1 MSAHETLTELI
12 ISRKDEQ
19 EKGITF
25 ILGETNERYV
35 SYKSLYHTSLSFL
48 YKLQEAGFKQGD
60 QVIFQMD
67 DNEKFVYSF
76 WACILGAMIPVPV
89 SAGTNDEHKM
99 KLFKIWEVLDNPCML
114 TTRDFMLKLEGFAGK
129 KGLQEQIGSIIKRTA
144 YAEDMENGG
153 RQGEI
158 HRTGPDG
165 MAFIQFSSGST
176 GEPKG
181 VIITHKNVIANL
193 SSVIK
198 WTGINCRDTGL
209 NWMPLT
215 HDMGLIGTHIKGVL
229 ACMNQYNMHTQLF
242 IRHPSLW
249 ISKASEHRAT
259 IIYSPNFGYKH
270 FLKFFN
276 GDIRKDW
283 DLSGIRLIYNG
294 AEPISAGLCNEFLD
308 KLSMYGLRRNAMYP
322 VYGLAEGT
330 IAVTFPHMG
339 DELRCITLNREYLKM
354 GQAVREAAA
363 EDIRAVNFVDVGFP
377 IYDCHVRICG
387 EDNNDLGENRI
398 GNIQISGAN
407 VTCGYY
413 NNPEATR
420 QAVTGDGWLSTGD
433 LGFMRDKRL
442 VITGRAKDVIFVA
455 GQNFYSHD
463 IERAAEDVEGVELGK
478 AAAVG
483 VFDEGLQCDRL
494 VMFILFKQ
502 KAESFMPLSADI
514 KRRIGEKTGIEVSEV
529 IPVKSMPKTTS
540 GKIQRYKLREGFL
553 NGEYDSIRAELN
565 SLTDSSMRNRTI
577 DPPKN
582 DTEKKLIEVWSGIL
596 GYSRVGTRDSFF
608 DLGGDS
614 LKITRVISE
623 IRELFGVE
631 LKQSEFFEN
640 PCIEALACI
649 IDGSDK
655 NKPADRDRIKPLPR
669 GIDRLPLSF
678 GQKRL
683 WFLDRLNSESPQYNL
698 YTALKLKGPLRVE
711 LMEKSLCM
719 VIQRHKILT
728 ASFYEED
735 GSPVQLLG
743 KGQGF
748 RLPVDDISHMP
759 QGERE
764 SRAMELAKDV
774 AARPFRLDSP
784 PLIRGRL
791 LRLSENEHLLVLAV
805 HHIVFDG
812 WSFGILLKELSQCYE
827 AALSGK
833 DSPLEDLEIQYT
845 DFAHW
850 QMQRAEGEEIRR
862 QLEFW
867 KDKLAGELP
876 LLELPIMKQRPA
888 IQQYRGAKLTASIP
902 GSMVKKLQALARR
915 ENCTLFMLLL
925 AAFKLLLYRYSG
937 QQDIIVGSPVAN
949 RNRKDVE
956 GLIGFFVNNMVLRT
970 SFSAEDKFTQLLSR
984 VKKVTLEAYANQDIP
999 FEKLV
1004 EELNIQRDMSRN
1016 PLFQILF
1023 SLQNTPSQ
1031 GHFFSEM
1038 NISAVDMDS
1047 GFARFDLCVDVRDAG
1062 DSLAVDFEY
1071 NTSLFGSDDIARMA
1085 GHYKQLLK
1093 GICSSPDEC
1102 LDRYEILTQSEEL
1115 MQIDQ
1120 WNSTEMD
1127 LGNTQC
1133 WVQLFDIQAQRSPG
1147 SWAVISKDC
1156 SMTYRELSR
1165 RSNKLA
1171 NYLIESGA
1179 GREKV
1184 VGVYMDRTPQMLV
1197 ALLGIHKAG
1206 AAYLPMDPMFPGE
1219 RLAYML
1225 EDAQTD
1231 MILTEESLADTLP
1244 HHNAKIICLDRE
1256 WEAIDMQYP
1265 EANVCK
1271 GERESLAYLIYTSGS
1286 TGKPK
1291 GVQIEQYA
1299 LLNFLVSTAQKTGL
1313 NDRDKLLAVTTLS
1326 FDIAGLELFMP
1337 LISGASVVLAGRDD
1351 TSDGSRLAELMDKHG
1366 ITIMQATPATWRI
1379 ILQSGWT
1386 GSKTLRILCGGES
1399 LPKELAFKL
1408 ADRCGCL
1415 WNMYGPTET
1424 TVWSSMDEIRSGDDT
1439 VTIGRPIGNTKMYIL
1454 NSMMRPMPVGIP
1466 GELYIGGD
1474 GLSRGYLNQPEL
1486 TRERFLPNP
1495 FVKASGARIYRTG
1508 DLVRFLKDGSMEF
1521 VGRLDHQVKVRGFR
1535 IELGEIEALLCQS
1548 PSVRQSVVAAREVIP
1563 GEKSLIAY
1571 IVPHSGHDAG
1581 SLEAS
1586 FLRKQLKEKLP
1597 DYMIP
1602 SAFVVMDS
1610 FPMTPNGKIDRK
1622 ALPMPKSLGSSSEKG
1637 YEAPSNETEKQIASI
1652 WRDVLKR
1659 DVVGVNDNF
1668 FDLGGHSLLLAQV
1681 RSRVEKLVGR
1691 DIPMLELFKYPTV
1704 HTLSQYLDGKPRTE
1718 VNAPPAHA
1726 PEAGEAESTDIAVIG
1741 LSGRFPGAA
1750 NIDEF
1755 WGNLE
1760 KGVESI
1766 SRFTDDEVIEE
1777 GIDPGMLDRPE
1788 YVKAWGV
1795 LDGVDK
1801 FDALFF
1807 GYNPR
1812 EAAILD
1818 PQQRIFLEESWKAL
1832 ENSGYDS
1839 EKYGGSIGVF
1849 ASTGMNTYIKNLSG
1863 GEGTEGL
1870 ANDYQIMISNDK
1882 DFLAT
1887 RVSYKLNLEGP
1898 GITVQTACSSSLV
1911 AVHLACRSLI
1921 SGECDMALAG
1931 GVSVRLPQKKGYMYQ
1946 EGMILSPDGHC
1957 RAFDE
1962 KAKGTVG
1969 GNGAGVVVLKRLDK
1983 AVGDRDNIW
1992 AVIKGSAI
2000 NNDGSMKVG
2009 YTAPRL
2015 DGQARAIDDAQR
2027 KAGIDPGTIT
2037 YIEAHGTG
2045 TPMGDPIE
2053 IEALKQVFGAYTDRR
2068 NFCAVGSVK
2077 TNIGHLDSASGV
2089 TGLIKTVL
2097 SLNKGKIPPS
2107 LNFYRPSPKIDFENS
2122 PFFVNAALTEWK
2134 NEEGPRRAGVSSF
2147 GIGGTNAHV
2156 VLEEA
2161 PKAEEGIPCNGKHLI
2176 VLSAKTG
2183 TALEAISLE
2192 FSEFLNKN
2200 EGINMADAAYT
2211 LQMGR
2216 REHEIRRFLV
2226 CSSRE
2231 DAIEI
2236 LSNMNAEPKR
2246 AFDNKDNKAAYS
2258 AGASGNSEGSSLEE
2272 LGRRW
2277 LAGERIDWERLH
2289 EGRKRRRIPLPSYH
2303 FEGKSYW
2310 TFASKENIKPE
2321 INTHKNKD
2329 IAEWFYTPVWK
2340 QSVRDVLY
2348 NPSAVMKDGRSMLV
2362 LAAEGSF
2369 AGRLIDLLTLKN
2381 TGIVLAFAGEDY
2393 KKISENTY
2401 SFNPYSP
2408 ADYKSL
2414 LSEAGNSGGK
2424 GGIVVNLT
2432 GITGDTESCGDDN
2445 YITCGER
2452 MFYSM
2457 LYTAQA
2463 YGELG
2468 WKSPMDIKVLADHP
2482 GDAFSGRCVCE
2493 GKAMAM
2499 GPCRVIPIE
2508 YPSIKCSDIGFIMPE
2523 RGSRYTGRMVEQ
2535 LIAEIYADTKE
2546 AQVDYIGTDRWELA
2560 YEKAP
2565 AHSENEDAVSL
2576 KQKGVYLIT
2585 GGLGGIGLILAERL
2599 AEEVQARLVLVAR
2612 SEFIEREK
2620 WEDWLLSKGPD
2631 DKVSRAIQKLKICI
2645 DKGAELLICSA
2656 DITSSEALHGVR
2668 RQAEEKFGRIDGVFH
2683 AAGVPGGGMIQ
2694 IKNREFAEKVLSPKV
2709 RGTVALYEAFKDEKP
2724 GFFILYS
2731 SLNALTGGFGQVDYS
2746 AANAFMDAF
2755 ARKHDSHYG
2764 TRVISINWDRWPGTG
2779 MAAATGSKPQ
2789 SRHPLLGGRLLQSEQ
2804 KTVYMAE
2811 MSPESHWVL
2820 SEHLVLGTP
2829 TIAGTT
2835 YIEMARAAFEEIDG
2849 SVQSRIADVVFLS
2862 PMAVDTGEKRDVF
2875 TVLGKSGSVYN
2886 FRIVSRGHAAKTG
2899 ADGWQE
2905 HVRGTVCK
2913 LDEENAGMQAG
2924 LSEIAGRCGR
2934 DIMPEAER
2942 NRAASEEFI
2951 SFGRRWK
2958 TLKSFDMGNDE
2969 ALVQIEL
2976 DEEFEGDMASYRLHP
2991 AVADAAT
2998 GSVRL
3003 AAGGSYLPFSYG
3015 RLDIKAPVPRKI
3027 YAHIRFRNGYGK
3039 SEEIITSDISVMDGK
3054 GVRLVEITGFSMRLI
3069 GEAAAEG
3076 IKSGSAAAQNS
3087 DFADLERLYREE
3099 ARRKNKSFDE
3109 GISAPEGNEALK
3121 RILKGCFRSQVVVST
3136 RDIQEAFLQ
3145 ANYISRAGAAEGIGA
3160 AAPAQQLHPRPEL
3173 DNDFIPAKS
3182 DTEKKL
3188 AEIWQ
3193 RVLGIDRVG
3202 VLDEFFALGGDS
3214 LLLIQLHSKLK
3225 ESFETDI
3232 AVVDLYKYNTVSS
3245 LSKYLSAGSQ
3255 EQEKPVFTQVN
3266 QRAEK
3271 QLELLKQKRQ
3281 RMIRK

>member
-12 ISRKDEQ
+12 ISRKDEH

-35 SYKSLYHTSLSFL
+35 SYKSLYDASLSLL
-48 YKLQEAGFKQGD
+48 YKLQKAGFKQGD
-60 QVIFQMD
+60 QVIFQID

-89 SAGTNDEHKM
+89 SPGTNDEHKM

-114 TTRDFMLKLEGFAGK
+114 ASRDFMLKLEGFADK
-129 KGLQEQIGSIIKRTA
+129 KGLQEQMASITKRTA
-144 YAEDMENGG
+144 YVEDMENGG
-153 RQGEI
+153 EQGEI
-158 HRTGPDG
+158 HSTGPDD
-165 MAFIQFSSGST
+165 MAFVQFSSGST

-198 WTGINCRDTGL
+198 WTGINCCDTGL

-249 ISKASEHRAT
+249 ISKASEHNVT
-259 IIYSPNFGYKH
+259 ITYSPNFGYKH

-276 GDIRKDW
+276 EDVKKDW

-308 KLSMYGLRRNAMYP
+308 KLSGYGLRRNAMYP

-339 DELRCITLNREYLKM
+339 DELRCVTLNREYLKI
-354 GQAVREAAA
+354 GQTVREATT
-363 EDIRAVNFVDVGFP
+363 EDIRAVTFVDVGLP
-377 IYDCHVRICG
+377 IYDCRVRICG

-420 QAVTGDGWLSTGD
+420 QAITGDGWLNTGD

-463 IERAAEDVEGVELGK
+463 IERAAEEIEGVELGK

-483 VFDEGLQCDRL
+483 IFDEGLQCDRI

-514 KRRIGEKTGIEVSEV
+514 KRCIGEKTGIEVSDV
-529 IPVKSMPKTTS
+529 IPIKSMPKTTS
-540 GKIQRYKLREGFL
+540 GKIQRYKLRESFL
-553 NGEYDSIRAELN
+553 NGEYDAIRAELN
-565 SLTDSSMRNRTI
+565 SLMDSDIRNRVI
-577 DPPKN
+577 EPPKN
-582 DTEKKLIEVWSGIL
+582 DTEKRLVEVWCDIL

-614 LKITRVISE
+614 LKITRVISR
-623 IRELFGVE
+623 IRDLFDVE
-631 LKQSEFFEN
+631 LTQSEFFEN

-649 IDGSDK
+649 IDGAGK
-655 NKPADRDRIKPLPR
+655 NKSGGSESIKTFLPDT
-669 GIDRLPLSF
+669 GRLPLSF

-698 YTALKLKGPLRVE
+698 YTALRLKGSLRAD
-711 LMEKSLCM
+711 LMEKSVCM
-719 VIQRHKILT
+719 VIQRHKILSS
-728 ASFYEED
+728 SFYEED
-735 GSPVQLLG
+735 GTPVQLLN
-743 KGQGF
+743 KEYEF
-748 RLPVDDISHMP
+748 RLDMDDISHMP
-759 QGERE
+759 PDERQNK
-764 SRAMELAKDV
+764 AMELAEDV
-774 AARPFRLDSP
+774 ASRPFRLDTP
-784 PLIRGRL
+784 PLVRGRL
-791 LRLSENEHLLVLAV
+791 IRLSEDEHLLVLAV
-805 HHIVFDG
+805 HHIIFDG
-812 WSFGILLKELSQCYE
+812 WSFGILLKELSQYYE
-827 AALSGK
+827 AALEGK
-833 DSPLEDLEIQYT
+833 DAKLADLDIQYA
-845 DFAHW
+845 DFARW
-850 QMQRAEGEEIRR
+850 QLQRAEGEETKQ

-867 KDKLAGELP
+867 KTKLSGELP
-876 LLELPIMKQRPA
+876 VLELPIIKNRPA
-888 IQQYRGAKLTASIP
+888 IQQYTGAKLTASIP
-902 GSMVKKLQALARR
+902 GSMVKKLQVLARR

-925 AAFKLLLYRYSG
+925 AAFKLLLYRYTG

-949 RNRKDVE
+949 RNRKEIE

-970 SFSAEDKFTQLLSR
+970 SFSAGDKFSELLSR

-1031 GHFFSEM
+1031 GHVFSEM
-1038 NISAVDMDS
+1038 NISTMDMDS

-1071 NTSLFGSDDIARMA
+1071 NTSLFNTEDIARMA

-1093 GICSSPDEC
+1093 GICASPDEY
-1102 LDRYEILTQSEEL
+1102 LDGYEILTQPEEL
-1115 MQIDQ
+1115 MQIEQ
-1120 WNSTEMD
+1120 WNRTELD
-1127 LGNTQC
+1127 LGDVKC
-1133 WVQLFDIQAQRSPG
+1133 WVQLFDMQAERSPEAL
-1147 SWAVISKDC
+1147 AVISRDG
-1156 SMTYRELSR
+1156 SMTYRELSS

-1179 GREKV
+1179 GRETV

-1206 AAYLPMDPMFPGE
+1206 AAYLPMDPIFPSE
-1219 RLAYML
+1219 RIAYML
-1225 EDAQTD
+1225 EDAQTG
-1231 MILTEESLADTLP
+1231 IVLTQEALADTLP
-1244 HHNAKIICLDRE
+1244 DHNAKIICLDRE
-1256 WEAIDMQYP
+1256 WQAIDMHYP
-1265 EANVCK
+1265 EVNVCK

-1313 NDRDKLLAVTTLS
+1313 KDRDKLLAVTTLS

-1337 LISGASVVLAGRDD
+1337 LIAGASVVLAARDD
-1351 TSDGSRLAELMDKHG
+1351 TSDGSRLTELMDKHR

-1379 ILQSGWT
+1379 ILQSGWK
-1386 GSKTLRILCGGES
+1386 GSKTLRILCGGEA
-1399 LPKELAFKL
+1399 LPEELAFKL

-1424 TVWSSMDEIRSGDDT
+1424 TIWSSMEQIASGHA
-1439 VTIGRPIGNTKMYIL
+1439 VTIGKPIGNTKVYIL
-1454 NSMMRPMPVGIP
+1454 NPMMRHMPVGIP

-1474 GLSRGYLNQPEL
+1474 GLARGYLNQPEL
-1486 TRERFLPNP
+1486 TRERFVPNP
-1495 FVKASGARIYRTG
+1495 FVNALGARIYKTG
-1508 DLVRFLKDGSMEF
+1508 DLVRFLKDGRMEF
-1521 VGRLDHQVKVRGFR
+1521 VGRLDHQVKIRGFR
-1535 IELGEIEALLCQS
+1535 IELGEIESLLCQS
-1548 PSVRQSVVAAREVIP
+1548 PSVKQSVVAAREVIP
-1563 GEKSLIAY
+1563 GEKSLVAY
-1571 IVPHSGHDAG
+1571 IVPHSGYDAG
-1581 SLEAS
+1581 SLDAS
-1586 FLRKQLKEKLP
+1586 LLRKLLKEKLP

-1602 SAFVVMDS
+1602 SAFVVMES
-1610 FPMTPNGKIDRK
+1610 FPMTPNRKIDRK
-1622 ALPMPKSLGSSSEKG
+1622 ALPMPKSLGSLSEEE
-1637 YEAPSNETEKQIASI
+1637 YEAPSNETEKQIADI

-1659 DVVGVNDNF
+1659 DAVGVNDNF

-1681 RSRVEKLVGR
+1681 RSRVEKLLGR

-1704 HTLSQYLDGKPRTE
+1704 HTLAQYLDGKSRTAIN
-1718 VNAPPAHA
+1718 VPSANAA
-1726 PEAGEAESTDIAVIG
+1726 EAKETEGQDIAVIG

-1755 WGNLE
+1755 WSNLE
-1760 KGVESI
+1760 RGVESI
-1766 SRFTDDEVIEE
+1766 SRFTDEEVIEE
-1777 GIDPGMLDRPE
+1777 GVDPDMLDRPE
-1788 YVKAWGV
+1788 YVKAWGI

-1812 EAAILD
+1812 EAAVLD
-1818 PQQRIFLEESWKAL
+1818 PQQRIFLEESWRAL

-1839 EKYGGSIGVF
+1839 EKYNGSIGVF

-1863 GEGTEGL
+1863 GEGSEGL

-1887 RVSYKLNLEGP
+1887 RVAYKLNLEGP
-1898 GITVQTACSSSLV
+1898 GMTVQTACSSSLV
-1911 AVHLACRSLI
+1911 AVHLACRSLN

-1983 AVGDRDNIW
+1983 AVRDRDNIW

-2015 DGQARAIDDAQR
+2015 DGQARVIHEAQR
-2027 KAGIDPGTIT
+2027 KAGIDPATIT

-2053 IEALKQVFGAYTDRR
+2053 IEALKQVFGTYTDKR

-2107 LNFYRPSPKIDFENS
+2107 VNFYKPNPKIDFENS
-2122 PFFVNAALTEWK
+2122 PFFVNAALAEWK
-2134 NEEGPRRAGVSSF
+2134 SGEDPRRAGVSSF
-2147 GIGGTNAHV
+2147 GIGGTNAHA

-2161 PKAEEGIPCNGKHLI
+2161 PKAQPDAAGDGEYLI

-2183 TALEAISLE
+2183 TALDAMSKELA
-2192 FSEFLNKN
+2192 EFLSSN
-2200 EGINMADAAYT
+2200 EGISMADAAYT
-2211 LQMGR
+2211 LQVGR

-2226 CSSRE
+2226 CASRE

-2236 LSNMNAEPKR
+2236 LSNMSAGSKR
-2246 AFDNKDNKAAYS
+2246 AFDNKDNKGTY
-2258 AGASGNSEGSSLEE
+2258 GTETIRNTQGDSLEE
-2272 LGRRW
+2272 LGHRW
-2277 LAGERIDWERLH
+2277 LAEEGIDWEKLY
-2289 EGRKRRRIPLPSYH
+2289 EGQKRRRIPLPSYP

-2310 TFASKENIKPE
+2310 TSAPMKNTRQNINAK
-2321 INTHKNKD
+2321 KKKD
-2329 IAEWFYTPVWK
+2329 IDEWFYTPVWK
-2340 QSVRDVLY
+2340 QSVRDVPY
-2348 NPSAVMKDGRSMLV
+2348 SSSTAVTDGRSMLI
-2362 LAAEGSF
+2362 LAEEGSF
-2369 AGRLIDLLTLKN
+2369 TERLTELLALKGD
-2381 TGIVLAFAGEDY
+2381 GIIIASAASEY

-2401 SFNPYSP
+2401 QFNPNSP

-2414 LSEAGNSGGK
+2414 LHEAGNSGGK
-2424 GGIVVNLT
+2424 GCIVVNLM
-2432 GITGDTESCGDDN
+2432 GVTGDADGCGDEN
-2445 YITCGER
+2445 YIECGER
-2452 MFYSM
+2452 LFYSM

-2468 WKSPMDIKVLADHP
+2468 WKCPVDIKLISDHP
-2482 GDAFSGRCVCE
+2482 GDELGGRRICT
-2493 GKAMAM
+2493 GKAMSM

-2508 YPSIKCSDIGFIMPE
+2508 YPAIKCSDIGFVMP
-2523 RGSRYTGRMVEQ
+2523 RKDSRYLDEMLKQ
-2535 LIAEIYADTKE
+2535 LAAEIYSETKE
-2546 AQVDYIGTDRWELA
+2546 AQVDYRGTERWELA
-2560 YEKAP
+2560 YERVP
-2565 AHSENEDAVSL
+2565 LHGNNGDAIAL
-2576 KQKGVYLIT
+2576 KPKGVYLIT
-2585 GGLGGIGLILAERL
+2585 GGLGGIGLALAEHL
-2599 AEEVQARLVLVAR
+2599 AQEAKARLVLVAR
-2612 SEFIEREK
+2612 SQFIEREK
-2620 WEDWLLSKGPD
+2620 WEDWLQSKGPE
-2631 DKVSRAIQKLKICI
+2631 DKVSKVIQRLTACI
-2645 DKGAELLICSA
+2645 GKGADLLICSA
-2656 DITSSEALHGVR
+2656 DITSPEALRDVR
-2668 RQAEEKFGRIDGVFH
+2668 RQAQQKFGSIDGIFH
-2683 AAGVPGGGMIQ
+2683 AAGIPGGGMIQ
-2694 IKNREFAEKVLSPKV
+2694 IKKREFAEKVLAPKV
-2709 RGTVALYEAFKDEKP
+2709 RGTVAIHDAFKDEKP
-2724 GFFILYS
+2724 DFFIFYS
-2731 SLNALTGGFGQVDYS
+2731 SLNALTGGFGQADYS

-2755 ARKHDSHYG
+2755 ARQNDSHYG

-2779 MAAATGSKPQ
+2779 MAAATSSKPQ
-2789 SRHPLLGGRLLQSEQ
+2789 SLHPLLGDRLAHSEQ
-2804 KTVYMAE
+2804 KTVYMTQ

-2835 YIEMARAAFEEIDG
+2835 YIEMARAAFEEIEG
-2849 SVQSRIADVVFLS
+2849 GVRSRIADVIFLS
-2862 PMAVDTGEKRDVF
+2862 PMAVAAGEKRDVF
-2875 TVLGKSGSVYN
+2875 TILGKSGSAYS
-2886 FRIVSRGHAAKTG
+2886 FQIVSRSHASKGGTN
-2899 ADGWQE
+2899 GWQE
-2905 HVRGTVCK
+2905 HVRGTVCR
-2913 LDEENAGMQAG
+2913 LEEENSGVQDD
-2924 LSEIAGRCGR
+2924 LSQISSRCRR
-2934 DIMPEAER
+2934 DIMPESER
-2942 NRAASEEFI
+2942 NKAASEEFI

-2958 TLKSFDMGNDE
+2958 NLKSFDMGNDE

-2976 DEEFEGDMASYRLHP
+2976 DEEFEGDMASYRFHP

-3015 RLDIKAPVPRKI
+3015 RLDINAAIPRKI
-3027 YAHIRFRNGYGK
+3027 YAHIRFKNGYGK
-3039 SEEIITSDISVMDGK
+3039 SEEIITSDISIMNDK
-3054 GVRLVEITGFSMRLI
+3054 GLRLVEITGFSMKLI

-3076 IKSGSAAAQNS
+3076 IKSRAAAAQNS
-3087 DFADLERLYREE
+3087 DFAELERLCREDK
-3099 ARRKNKSFDE
+3099 RRRNKSFDE
-3109 GISAPEGNEALK
+3109 GISVSEGNEVLK
-3121 RILKGCFRSQVVVST
+3121 RIFKGCFKYQVVVST
-3136 RDIQEAFLQ
+3136 RDIQEAFRQ
-3145 ANYISRAGAAEGIGA
+3145 ADYTNRAGAAEGITA

-3173 DNDFIPAKS
+3173 DNEFIPAKS

-3193 RVLGIDRVG
+3193 RILGIDRIG